1 MTSAGDPEVR
11 AAALE
16 LVQSVVELHGAA
28 LQRLIDRCLET
39 AEGERVLTAALED
52 NLVAGMFLLHSLHPD
67 DIETRVIRGLEAVRP
82 YLKSHGGDCELVSVR
97 DGIVR
102 LKLHGTCGSCPSSSL
117 TLKNAV
123 EEALYEAAP
132 DILEIVAENA
142 PAEHSSAISSFSS
155 RFAVEGETPWRI
167 RTQPETNSLIPQA
180 HREAKLFAGQVN
192 RLEDDATGINV
203 DDRKPIDARMPH
215 CHPPEA

>member
-1 MTSAGDPEVR
+1 MTSAATPRYGPR
-11 AAALE
+11 HWK

-39 AEGERVLTAALED
+39 ADGERMLSAALED

-67 DIETRVIRGLEAVRP
+67 DIETRVVRGLEAVRP

-117 TLKNAV
+117 TSRMRWKRRSTRL
-123 EEALYEAAP
+123 LP
-132 DILEIVAENA
+132 TFLEIVAENA
-142 PAEHSSAISSFSS
+142 AAEHPAASNL
-155 RFAVEGETPWRI
+155 VV
-167 RTQPETNSLIPQA
+167 L
-180 HREAKLFAGQVN
+180 K
-192 RLEDDATGINV
+192 
-203 DDRKPIDARMPH
+203 
-215 CHPPEA
+215 